1 MEGDGR
7 TSLASVTPHKVVP
20 TGRPDR
26 REPNVPGPQELL
38 LIALVA
44 LFVLGPERLPEAARS
59 AARTLA
65 RIRKYGVSATQ
76 DLKGMA
82 DLGEIESEVQELR
95 RELNRTRTELRRAV
109 RETVSPVRPMPA
121 PVVPTEA
128 ATESVAGPATEATSG
143 SMEHPAA
150 GASDDAPDAQP

>member
-1 MEGDGR
+1 
-7 TSLASVTPHKVVP
+7 
-20 TGRPDR
+20 
-26 REPNVPGPQELL
+26 VPGPQELL

-59 AARTLA
+59 AARMLA

-82 DLGEIESEVQELR
+82 DLGEIETEVQELR

-109 RETVSPVRPMPA
+109 RETVSSAQPRTP
-121 PVVPTEA
+121 PVVPTEEVTDLVSA
-128 ATESVAGPATEATSG
+128 PAPEVVPA
-143 SMEHPAA
+143 PAA
-150 GASDDAPDAQP
+150 ELADDDGSDGAVDVDGADDAPDASR

>member
-1 MEGDGR
+1 
-7 TSLASVTPHKVVP
+7 
-20 TGRPDR
+20 
-26 REPNVPGPQELL
+26 VPGPQELL

-82 DLGEIESEVQELR
+82 DLGEIETEVQELR

-109 RETVSPVRPMPA
+109 RETVSPPRPRPA
-121 PVVPTEA
+121 PVVPTE
-128 ATESVAGPATEATSG
+128 TVTDLISEPAPEVVPG
-143 SMEHPAA
+143 SAPEQPA
-150 GASDDAPDAQP
+150 GAGLDGAEDVDGADDAPDTSR

>member
-1 MEGDGR
+1 M
-7 TSLASVTPHKVVP
+7 
-20 TGRPDR
+20 
-26 REPNVPGPQELL
+26 PGPQELL

-82 DLGEIESEVQELR
+82 DLGEIETEVQELR

-109 RETVSPVRPMPA
+109 RETVSPPRPRPE
-121 PVVPTEA
+121 PVVPTE
-128 ATESVAGPATEATSG
+128 TVTDLVSGPAPEVVPAPVSEQPVDAAADDADDVSG
-143 SMEHPAA
+143 AQGVD
-150 GASDDAPDAQP
+150 GADDAPDTQR